1 MVICVNG
8 MGPCKYL
15 KQQKLTLNSVL
26 THLGVMF
33 LQILCH
39 DALVSRQQILEGTH
53 KHTVSGHINQ
63 GGSVQNT

>member
-1 MVICVNG
+1 MVSVNG
-8 MGPCKYL
+8 MGPCKDL
-15 KQQKLTLNSVL
+15 KRLKLILNSML